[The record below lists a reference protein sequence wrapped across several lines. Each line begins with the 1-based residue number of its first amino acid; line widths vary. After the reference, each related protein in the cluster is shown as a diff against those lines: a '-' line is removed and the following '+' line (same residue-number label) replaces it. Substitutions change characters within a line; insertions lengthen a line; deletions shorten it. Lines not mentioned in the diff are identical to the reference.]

1 MNDDLT
7 EEVKNLMLNEV
18 AAMQELK
25 GQNENLVDIIA
36 HGTADY
42 VKSGKTRK
50 VDYIALEIAEKGIL
64 FDYVVVEAFD
74 EPLARYYYK

>member
-1 MNDDLT
+1 
-7 EEVKNLMLNEV
+7 MLNEV
-18 AAMQELK
+18 AAMQELQ

-64 FDYVVVEAFD
+64 FDYVVAEAFD